1 MKDLSQDTICAP
13 ATAQGQ
19 AGLAVVR
26 VSGGRAAQAVAAL
39 AGAGVAKMTSHTL
52 KLAVFRDEEGIIDEG
67 VVSYFTAPRSYTGEE
82 VMELSVHASSYIVER
97 LLRAL
102 VKQGVRM
109 ATAGE
114 FTQRAFLNGKMDL
127 SQAEAVADLIAGE
140 SKAAHDMAIAQL
152 RGGFSSEIEALRQKL
167 LDFVALV
174 ELELD
179 FSEEDVEFADR
190 SRLRELLAEIDAKVE
205 ALRASFQAGN
215 ALKEG
220 IPVVIVGK
228 PNAGKS
234 TLINALLHEE
244 RALVSDIPG
253 TTRDTVEEVWNLGG
267 AKFRLIDTAGLR
279 QSDDK
284 VERMGV
290 ERTLQKMQAARV
302 WLYVFDRASMPLS
315 EARKEVDAWRER
327 VSVGLEKS
335 RQPVVF
341 WVANKA
347 DETGCEPHRENDIIY
362 LSAKTGAGLEF
373 LQEALKSTIP
383 ALPDGQT
390 AVLNNLRHYEALGL
404 VKEDLARIAEGMEGG
419 LPGDLLSID
428 IHAAI
433 DHLGL
438 ITGKIL
444 SDDVLGAVFSRFC
457 IGK

>member
-1 MKDLSQDTICAP
+1 MEDLSQDTICAP

-39 AGAGVAKMTSHTL
+39 AGEGAAKMASHTL
-52 KLAVFRDEEGIIDEG
+52 RLAVFRDEEGIIDQG
-67 VVSYFTAPRSYTGEE
+67 VVSYFAAPRSYTGEE
-82 VMELSVHASSYIVER
+82 VMELSVHASTYIVER

-114 FTQRAFLNGKMDL
+114 FTRRAFLNGKMDL

-140 SKAAHDMAIAQL
+140 SKAAHDMAMAQL

-190 SRLRELLAEIDAKVE
+190 GRLRELLAEIDGKV
-205 ALRASFQAGN
+205 ASLRASFQAGN

-244 RALVSDIPG
+244 RAIVSDIPG
-253 TTRDTVEEVWNLGG
+253 TTRDTVEEVWHLGG
-267 AKFRLIDTAGLR
+267 VRFRLIDTAGLR
-279 QSDDK
+279 QSGDT

-290 ERTLQKMQAARV
+290 ERTLRKMQAARV
-302 WLYVFDRASMPLS
+302 WLYVFDSASMGLT
-315 EARKEVDAWRER
+315 EARKEVSLWQKR
-327 VSVGLEKS
+327 VSVDSGNS
-335 RQPVVF
+335 PFVF
-341 WVANKA
+341 LIANKV
-347 DETGCEPHRENDIIY
+347 DETDSEPHRGNETIH
-362 LSAKTGAGLEF
+362 LSAKTGAGMEL
-373 LQEALKSTIP
+373 LQEALKSVIP

-404 VKEDLARIAEGMEGG
+404 VKEDLKRIAEGMESG

-444 SDDVLGAVFSRFC
+444 SDDVLDAVFSRFC